1 MPDDFLGLNFK
12 LIVAGCSGG
21 LSIIY
26 AMKKPEPW
34 ELIASLIVG
43 GLTANYTAQFFFENV
58 GSHIGSPLLMTGF
71 AVGMGGKWLCLKL
84 LSILKSHALSK
95 D

>member
-26 AMKKPEPW
+26 ASKNPEPW
-34 ELIASLIVG
+34 ELVASLVVG
-43 GLTANYTAQFFFENV
+43 GFTANYTAQFIADHLGF
-58 GSHIGSPLLMTGF
+58 PLLMTAF
-71 AVGMGGKWLCLKL
+71 AVGIGGKWICLKL
-84 LSILKSHALSK
+84 LNTLKTYVPSK

>member
-1 MPDDFLGLNFK
+1 MPDDFLGLNFR

-34 ELIASLIVG
+34 ELVASLVVG
-43 GLTANYTAQFFFENV
+43 GLTANYTAQFIADHSGF
-58 GSHIGSPLLMTGF
+58 PLLMTAWGI
-71 AVGMGGKWLCLKL
+71 GTSGQGICLK
-84 LSILKSHALSK
+84 ILGRIKSHMLSK